1 MMLTGNLKSKMV
13 RKAFLI
19 TTYSFVRGYVPT
31 LLTSAIWKF
40 KEERKVFN
48 SSSVCGDKGNC

>member
-1 MMLTGNLKSKMV
+1 MLADNLKSKMV
-13 RKAFLI
+13 RKTFLI
-19 TTYSFVRGYVPT
+19 NTYSFVRGHVAT

-48 SSSVCGDKGNC
+48 